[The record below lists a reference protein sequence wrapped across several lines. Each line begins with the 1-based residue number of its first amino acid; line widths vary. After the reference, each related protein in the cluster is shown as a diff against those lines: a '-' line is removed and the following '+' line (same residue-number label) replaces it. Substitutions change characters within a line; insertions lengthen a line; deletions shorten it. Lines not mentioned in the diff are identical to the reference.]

1 MKISVKLDI
10 DENGKNIEIT
20 KYQGMISSLLF
31 LTP

>member
-1 MKISVKLDI
+1 M